1 MRLMKKFQKTFWNV
15 RLLQKSAGH
24 ILQHDDGSKIVDIDG
39 SMWLLDDAD
48 MTESSF
54 DIGMD

>member
-1 MRLMKKFQKTFWNV
+1 M
-15 RLLQKSAGH
+15 LQKSAGH